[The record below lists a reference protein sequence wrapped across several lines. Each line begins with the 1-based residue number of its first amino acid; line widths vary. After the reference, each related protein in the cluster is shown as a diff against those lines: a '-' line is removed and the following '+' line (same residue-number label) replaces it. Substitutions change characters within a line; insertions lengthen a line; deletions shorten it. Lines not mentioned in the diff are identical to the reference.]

1 MKKFLRYILV
11 AAISSCIIPFSSC
24 SDDDENAV
32 NEWNMTYVSLLPTN
46 YLKPIQTVTL
56 DHFTGKEIEG
66 TVAMD
71 VMATIQKAASNDI
84 TVDISAT
91 CEGISSEKI
100 IMSSNKAVI
109 KAGSTKSEP
118 VSISITDWSDIASVS
133 EAAEYTLNINVAGI
147 ESVASDVVLSD
158 LHKSLSVKIQK
169 KEERE
174 EDLLFFGKAP
184 ENSTLNTDI
193 TNWVFTFMD
202 GVENAAA
209 NSVNG
214 KGGGDVATN
223 GTPFWLTVDLK
234 EVKNVTGI
242 QTSHWGG
249 GYCPTKVEIFTSEN
263 GSSWKSMGQVAT
275 SGAYHDIA
283 FKYTVATR
291 YLKYQMIEVPSRVDI
306 TKFYI
311 YTAN

>member
-56 DHFTGKEIEG
+56 DHFTGKDIEG

-100 IMSSNKAVI
+100 TMSSNKAVI

-118 VSISITDWSDIASVS
+118 VSISITDW
-133 EAAEYTLNINVAGI
+133 
-147 ESVASDVVLSD
+147 
-158 LHKSLSVKIQK
+158 
-169 KEERE
+169 
-174 EDLLFFGKAP
+174 
-184 ENSTLNTDI
+184 
-193 TNWVFTFMD
+193 
-202 GVENAAA
+202 
-209 NSVNG
+209 
-214 KGGGDVATN
+214 
-223 GTPFWLTVDLK
+223 
-234 EVKNVTGI
+234 
-242 QTSHWGG
+242 
-249 GYCPTKVEIFTSEN
+249 
-263 GSSWKSMGQVAT
+263 
-275 SGAYHDIA
+275 
-283 FKYTVATR
+283 
-291 YLKYQMIEVPSRVDI
+291 
-306 TKFYI
+306 
-311 YTAN
+311 

>member
-11 AAISSCIIPFSSC
+11 VAISSCIIPFSSC

-100 IMSSNKAVI
+100 TMSSNKAVI

-169 KEERE
+169 KEEKRRRFII
-174 EDLLFFGKAP
+174 LWKGSGK
-184 ENSTLNTDI
+184 
-193 TNWVFTFMD
+193 
-202 GVENAAA
+202 
-209 NSVNG
+209 
-214 KGGGDVATN
+214 
-223 GTPFWLTVDLK
+223 
-234 EVKNVTGI
+234 
-242 QTSHWGG
+242 
-249 GYCPTKVEIFTSEN
+249 
-263 GSSWKSMGQVAT
+263 
-275 SGAYHDIA
+275 
-283 FKYTVATR
+283 
-291 YLKYQMIEVPSRVDI
+291 
-306 TKFYI
+306 
-311 YTAN
+311 